1 MSTLLSLFLGAFLAA
16 TILPFSSEVM
26 LATALNAH
34 IHDKWLLV
42 SIATLGNT
50 MGAVVNWGFGRY
62 LLHWSDRAWF
72 PFSRQQLDNASR
84 RFNKYGT
91 WSLLFSWVPVIGDPL
106 TFAAGVLNVRFVVF
120 LPLVAVG
127 KATRYILIAWAFS

>member
-26 LATALNAH
+26 LATALTAGQF
-34 IHDKWLLV
+34 DEWLLV
-42 SIATLGNT
+42 SVAAFGNT
-50 MGAVVNWGFGRY
+50 MGALVNWGIGRY
-62 LLHWSDRAWF
+62 LLHWADRAWF
-72 PFSRQQLDNASR
+72 PFSQRQLARASGW
-84 RFNKYGT
+84 FNRYGA

-106 TFAAGVLNVRFVVF
+106 TFAAGVLKVRFALF

-127 KATRYILIAWAFS
+127 KSLRYMFIGWAF